1 VTASVMSSLRTMW
14 HDSILKLRT
23 RIRVGGTVSAEEA
36 EVKDE
41 RIRYYG
47 FEQQAVECPPQ
58 KNQ

>member
-1 VTASVMSSLRTMW
+1 MSSLRTMW